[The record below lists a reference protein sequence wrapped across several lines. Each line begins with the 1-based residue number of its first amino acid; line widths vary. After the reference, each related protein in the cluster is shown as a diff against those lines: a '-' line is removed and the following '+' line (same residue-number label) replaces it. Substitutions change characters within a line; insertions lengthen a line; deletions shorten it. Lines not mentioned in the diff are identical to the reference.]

1 MLVTSNDKQYVM
13 LKTDWAY
20 LQMNDKKYPKSDV
33 LKKYSTKIEEN
44 LLFSCGIQ
52 KKFVILQRKTKIVHL
67 N

>member
-1 MLVTSNDKQYVM
+1 M